1 MQLDSVEALVDT
13 LDNASTQIQSLNP
26 TSFEGANLLLTGPGQ
41 FFDNQLTFADGVV
54 DWKVDTGTLVGALTI
69 ASNPAYNDAWLQHS
83 GTDIRDEIATSLRA
97 TASAAAE
104 DPDAFAATVDWKGL
118 EDHPIRWAGN
128 QAPRSTYRSTH
139 RRNRS
144 RPAHEVGAEHHVV
157 RQRDLANGCG
167 DGIGKG
173 LNQGHHWTI
182 FLPHPDCRG
191 LVRSWTA
198 ARTTGPHGRVVER
211 CLSKSLFGEVVTHHL
226 GGT

>member
-104 DPDAFAATVDWKGL
+104 DPDAFAATVVDWKGL
-118 EDHPIRWAGN
+118 EDDPTRWAGN
-128 QAPRSTYRSTH
+128 QAP
-139 RRNRS
+139 
-144 RPAHEVGAEHHVV
+144 EVLIEVLTAG
-157 RQRDLANGCG
+157 
-167 DGIGKG
+167 
-173 LNQGHHWTI
+173 
-182 FLPHPDCRG
+182 
-191 LVRSWTA
+191 TA
-198 ARTTGPHGRVVER
+198 AAPLTKSAPSTMSFDSVISPMGVKMASAKGSTRDITGPYSCRTPTVEVWFAVGPLLGPPGHTVGS
-211 CLSKSLFGEVVTHHL
+211 LSAA
-226 GGT
+226 